1 MALESFPIIIQPDR
15 DVNYICNENLTFRN
29 RSDGPLCP
37 AASPVLLLLTVP
49 CAAALYYKLIRIS
62 LDKNYLYVIIKSV
75 TITIFNINT

>member
-37 AASPVLLLLTVP
+37 AASRPMHIPVFPGT
-49 CAAALYYKLIRIS
+49 AALHGS
-62 LDKNYLYVIIKSV
+62 FQESV
-75 TITIFNINT
+75 CSKAAGFLPSVCYFLPSVNRL